1 MEERIIELIKVIEKT
16 INNDNIILNCTVI
29 SCVIALLSL
38 LISLIIFWLQ
48 IKDRILRKKVLGY
61 IYKYFAPTYIDD
73 ALPTTNMIEQD
84 LKNIF
89 FSEKEIF
96 DTLIYLNKENFINVV
111 GDDSTILS
119 EVKWKPNMVYHKN

>member
-1 MEERIIELIKVIEKT
+1 MEEQIIELIKVIEKT

-61 IYKYFAPTYIDD
+61 IYKYFAPTYITDT
-73 ALPTTNMIEQD
+73 LPTTNMIEQD
-84 LKNIF
+84 LKSIF

-96 DTLIYLNKENFINVV
+96 DTLIYLNKENFINAV
-111 GDDSTILS
+111 GDASTILS
-119 EVKWKPNMVYHKN
+119 EVKWKPNMVYD